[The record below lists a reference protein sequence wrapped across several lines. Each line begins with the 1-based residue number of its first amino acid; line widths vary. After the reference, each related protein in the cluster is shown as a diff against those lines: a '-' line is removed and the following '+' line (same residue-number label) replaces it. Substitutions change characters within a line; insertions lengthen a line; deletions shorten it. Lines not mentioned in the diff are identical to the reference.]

1 MYIKESIWG
10 SGNVRVSALK
20 KKHSLFSSLLLS
32 ARFGSGSPFFL
43 SMLKPLLKSL
53 GLVGLLLASACRP
66 GRDLVYF
73 SDLKQTVTYLAPA
86 DNTNE
91 PRIQP
96 NDLLSISLSSLNQES
111 NVLFNSGV
119 LMPAGSGSAAGGV
132 MKINDGYL
140 VDKNGEINFP
150 VMGKVALGG
159 LTKKEATERMTVQ
172 FTKYVKNPIVNIL
185 FLNFKVTVIGEVNH
199 PSTFTVPSERI
210 NILEAL
216 GLAGDMTAF
225 GRRDNL
231 LILRDKNGARST
243 IRINL
248 NNKEVLNSP
257 YFYLQQN
264 DILYVEPHNRSKV
277 AQTSAGNRYIPI
289 AVAAITAVA
298 IFLANA
304 RR

>member
-1 MYIKESIWG
+1 
-10 SGNVRVSALK
+10 
-20 KKHSLFSSLLLS
+20 
-32 ARFGSGSPFFL
+32 
-43 SMLKPLLKSL
+43 MLKTVFKTFGIIVLLMA
-53 GLVGLLLASACRP
+53 GACRS

-86 DNTNE
+86 DNANE

-96 NDLLSISLSSLNQES
+96 NDLLGISLSSLNQES

-119 LMPAGSGSAAGGV
+119 LVSSGNGGGSGL
-132 MKINDGYL
+132 MKINEGYL

-159 LTKKEATERMTVQ
+159 LTKKEAIERMTVR

-199 PSTFTVPSERI
+199 PSSFTIPSERI

-243 IRINL
+243 IRVNL

-264 DILYVEPHNRSKV
+264 DILYVEPHNRSKL
-277 AQTSAGNRYIPI
+277 AQTSAGNRYIPV